1 MEEMFMDVVM
11 NLLYD
16 IRLRIEGAVELYESD
31 VAGLHRLAV
40 QNDMLVV
47 AGSFD
52 TLVSALFSLRK
63 DIRELYEAC
72 IKESIRQARLLK

>member
-1 MEEMFMDVVM
+1 MEEMFMDDVM

-16 IRLRIEGAVELYESD
+16 IRLRIEGAVELYEND
-31 VAGLHRLAV
+31 VAGLHRLAI
-40 QNDMLVV
+40 QNDMPIV

-63 DIRELYEAC
+63 DIRELHEAC
-72 IKESIRQARLLK
+72 IKESIRQAKV

>member
-11 NLLYD
+11 NLMYD

-31 VAGLHRLAV
+31 VAGLHRLAI
-40 QNDMLVV
+40 QNDMLTV

-52 TLVSALFSLRK
+52 TLGSALFSLRK
-63 DIRELYEAC
+63 DIRELHEAC
-72 IKESIRQARLLK
+72 IKESIRQAKV

>member
-31 VAGLHRLAV
+31 VTVLHRLAV
-40 QNDMLVV
+40 QNDMPIA
-47 AGSFD
+47 AGAFD
-52 TLVSALFSLRK
+52 TVGSALFSLRK
-63 DIRELYEAC
+63 DIRELHEAC
-72 IKESIRQARLLK
+72 IKESIRQARV

>member
-16 IRLRIEGAVELYESD
+16 IRLRIEGAVELYENEIT
-31 VAGLHRLAV
+31 GLHRLAV
-40 QNDMLVV
+40 QNDMPIV

-52 TLVSALFSLRK
+52 TLGSALFNLRK
-63 DIRELYEAC
+63 DIRELHETC
-72 IKESIRQARLLK
+72 IKESIRQAKV

>member
-16 IRLRIEGAVELYESD
+16 IRLRIEGAIELYESD
-31 VAGLHRLAV
+31 VAGLHRLAI
-40 QNDMLVV
+40 QNDMTIV

-52 TLVSALFSLRK
+52 TLGSAMFSLRK
-63 DIRELYEAC
+63 DIREPHEAC
-72 IKESIRQARLLK
+72 IK

>member
-16 IRLRIEGAVELYESD
+16 IRLRIEGAVELYENEIT
-31 VAGLHRLAV
+31 GLHRLAV
-40 QNDMLVV
+40 KNDMPIV

-52 TLVSALFSLRK
+52 TLGSALFSLRR
-63 DIRELYEAC
+63 DIRELHEAC
-72 IKESIRQARLLK
+72 IKESIRQARV